1 MSIDLSGRDANLEST
16 DIVISVSGL
25 DPLIKLGNVLPWP
38 EMMDRVAEDLKST
51 TAKGFWWVGRNI
63 IVRIHL
69 AIFLLQ
75 KLYDLT
81 DRMVIEQLRGNA
93 VFQLFCGYGIVKN
106 WKIPAFTKVE
116 EFRNRLSP
124 ETQRWIVN
132 LLAREAVALKIA
144 DPSSLDVDSTVQEAN
159 MAYAADGNLMVK
171 LARKVGKVAK
181 WLAEKAGVVV
191 PTSIGELMAPLGS
204 LAKGYFFASKKDDVK
219 MAALAT
225 LHAHVKKLLYTA
237 LETFES
243 LPRKV
248 RASMPQN
255 ITLHLDHVTEKGKR
269 YMLDVAH
276 YLRTGKMKPGK
287 ILSFHLSEVAYINKN
302 KVGKQ
307 AQFGREYQIGRLTG
321 NIVIASPSPTIR
333 TNDKSAMVGMVGL
346 HQDLFGKGALD
357 SVSADRGYYSRA
369 NQSALAAVGET
380 SLGYQWHDQG
390 EADFRRLADRRAG
403 IEPIIGHIKQGG
415 QLDRSRMKSDQATYA
430 AGYGAM
436 VGFNLRQI
444 MRAL

>member
-1 MSIDLSGRDANLEST
+1 
-16 DIVISVSGL
+16 
-25 DPLIKLGNVLPWP
+25 
-38 EMMDRVAEDLKST
+38 
-51 TAKGFWWVGRNI
+51 
-63 IVRIHL
+63 
-69 AIFLLQ
+69 
-75 KLYDLT
+75 
-81 DRMVIEQLRGNA
+81 
-93 VFQLFCGYGIVKN
+93 
-106 WKIPAFTKVE
+106 
-116 EFRNRLSP
+116 
-124 ETQRWIVN
+124 
-132 LLAREAVALKIA
+132 
-144 DPSSLDVDSTVQEAN
+144 
-159 MAYAADGNLMVK
+159 
-171 LARKVGKVAK
+171 
-181 WLAEKAGVVV
+181 
-191 PTSIGELMAPLGS
+191 
-204 LAKGYFFASKKDDVK
+204 
-219 MAALAT
+219 
-225 LHAHVKKLLYTA
+225 
-237 LETFES
+237 
-243 LPRKV
+243 
-248 RASMPQN
+248 MPQN

-321 NIVIASPSPTIR
+321 NIVIASPSLTIR
-333 TNDKSAMVGMVGL
+333 TNDKAAMAGMVGL
-346 HQDLFGKGALD
+346 HRDLFGKGVLD